1 MDHELGLLGPVQAKI
16 WRSIT
21 GINMTHRKMR
31 TIRIGKT
38 KMENIKMEN
47 ILQKFSYIS
56 VLSKPTW

>member
-1 MDHELGLLGPVQAKI
+1 MDHELGLLEPVQAKK
-16 WRSIT
+16 WSSIT
-21 GINMTHRKMR
+21 GINMNHRKMS

-38 KMENIKMEN
+38 RMENIKLEN

>member
-1 MDHELGLLGPVQAKI
+1 MDHELGLLGSVQAKKWI
-16 WRSIT
+16 SIT
-21 GINMTHRKMR
+21 GINMDHRKMS
-31 TIRIGKT
+31 TVRIGKN